1 MADIVYNRTVKLTHK
16 MTDYLRENY
25 PHLTVSCIGVGGE
38 KTMHLMHANSWKD
51 PYHIMMT
58 AKVEGCEKGKI
69 TVSRITYDEKE
80 MEKRGYNASAIAVI
94 KHYIDEFTILDPDAR
109 EDLSLI
115 TEDKKSS
122 KKKASD
128 DAAADGEATAE

>member
-1 MADIVYNRTVKLTHK
+1 MSL
-16 MTDYLRENY
+16 
-25 PHLTVSCIGVGGE
+25 
-38 KTMHLMHANSWKD
+38 
-51 PYHIMMT
+51 MT

-94 KHYIDEFTILDPDAR
+94 KHYVDEFTVIDPDAR

-122 KKKASD
+122 KKKAD
-128 DAAADGEATAE
+128 DAADADEAAVE

>member
-1 MADIVYNRTVKLTHK
+1 MADIVYNRTVKLTHQ

-51 PYHIMMT
+51 PYHILMT

-122 KKKASD
+122 KKKSSYDAAAD
-128 DAAADGEATAE
+128 DAAAE